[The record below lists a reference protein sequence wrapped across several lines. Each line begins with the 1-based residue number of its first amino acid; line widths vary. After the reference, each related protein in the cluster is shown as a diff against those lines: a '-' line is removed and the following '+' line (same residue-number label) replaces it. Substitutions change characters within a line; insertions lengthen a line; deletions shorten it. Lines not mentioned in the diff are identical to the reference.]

1 MSMPTSSV
9 RGRFAALAQ
18 VIGGMLCLQFGSSYA
33 KMLFPTFG
41 ATGMLGLRTFFAAI
55 MLMVF
60 FRSWHAISR
69 RVLLLVL
76 PYGLSL
82 AGMNYFFYLA
92 LGRLPL
98 GTTVALEFTGPLVL
112 SFIQTRR
119 WSDVVWTSLTLM
131 GLVLLL
137 RPESAISPDLLGI
150 LFALLAAAF
159 WALYILFAHNLAGKL
174 PSGQACSLGM
184 LCGAVAVFVPC
195 TAPALWT
202 GLHTPTLLGLSVL
215 VALCSSAL
223 PYALEMQAMQKLS
236 AREFGVLCSLEPVS
250 AALAGAMLLHEIP
263 SFLHVCGIL
272 CVASASVGTVLTPQ
286 RTRPTPQ
293 EGPVLPD

>member
-1 MSMPTSSV
+1 MSTPTFSV
-9 RGRFAALAQ
+9 RERLGALAQ
-18 VIGGMLCLQFGSSYA
+18 VTGGMLCLQFGSSYA
-33 KMLFPTFG
+33 KLLFPAFG
-41 ATGMLGLRTFFAAI
+41 AAGMVGLRTFFAAI
-55 MLMVF
+55 ILMVF
-60 FRSWHAISR
+60 YRSWHAISR
-69 RVLLLVL
+69 KVLLLVL
-76 PYGLSL
+76 PYGLAL
-82 AGMNYFFYLA
+82 TCMNYFFYLA

-112 SFIQTRR
+112 SFIHTRR
-119 WSDVVWTSLTLM
+119 WSDVVWTSLTVL

-137 RPESAISPDLLGI
+137 RPESAIRPDFVGI
-150 LFALLAAAF
+150 IFALLAATC
-159 WALYILFAHNLAGKL
+159 WALYIIFARNIAGKL

-184 LCGAVAVFVPC
+184 LCGAGIVFIPC

-202 GLHTPTLLGLSVL
+202 GLHIPTLLGVSVL

-263 SFLHVCGIL
+263 SLPRLCGIL
-272 CVASASVGTVLTPQ
+272 CIVLASLGTVLMPQ
-286 RTRPTPQ
+286 RSKPTAQ
-293 EGPVLPD
+293 DGPVLPE